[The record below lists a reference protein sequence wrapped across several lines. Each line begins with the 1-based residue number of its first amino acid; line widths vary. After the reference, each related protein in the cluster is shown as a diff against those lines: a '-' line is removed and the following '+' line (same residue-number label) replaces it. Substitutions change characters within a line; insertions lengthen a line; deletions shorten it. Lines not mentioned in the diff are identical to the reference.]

1 MLQSKERSMNTM
13 QRTVIKHENDREA
26 LALRMHNAI
35 ICELIPENDDRTVE
49 EVFKGLDQRMVLGA
63 IAGLAEAL
71 SVDVANA
78 GGDYGCDWARMV
90 SEVHGEM
97 LRWAEE

>member
-1 MLQSKERSMNTM
+1 MSEMKEQAMVT
-13 QRTVIKHENDREA
+13 TTTEAKKDCEA

-63 IAGLAEAL
+63 IAGLAECL
-71 SVDVANA
+71 IVDVANA

-90 SEVHGEM
+90 NEVHGEM